1 METSRYCRLCS
12 NGLRGTTNKK
22 PKGLRYKFVLGIL
35 AWFQHFGFSLVS
47 CSLPLSAHREEPG
60 YEATYL
66 GFVYGYLNIHV
77 HGVHRYVAYY
87 SIEFI
92 VASVDSS

>member
-1 METSRYCRLCS
+1 MSDCRSLAPE
-12 NGLRGTTNKK
+12 LAK
-22 PKGLRYKFVLGIL
+22 LVLGIL
-35 AWFQHFGFSLVS
+35 AWFQHFGFSLVF
-47 CSLPLSAHREEPG
+47 CSLPLSVHREEPG

>member
-1 METSRYCRLCS
+1 M
-12 NGLRGTTNKK
+12 
-22 PKGLRYKFVLGIL
+22 LGIL

-47 CSLPLSAHREEPG
+47 CSLPLSVHREEPG

-77 HGVHRYVAYY
+77 QSA
-87 SIEFI
+87 I
-92 VASVDSS
+92 DM